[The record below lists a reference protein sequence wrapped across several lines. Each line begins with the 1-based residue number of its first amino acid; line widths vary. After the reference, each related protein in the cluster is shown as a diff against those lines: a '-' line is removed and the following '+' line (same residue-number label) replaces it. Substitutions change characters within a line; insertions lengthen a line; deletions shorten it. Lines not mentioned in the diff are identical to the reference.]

1 MVTAL
6 ILPRAS
12 AGSVGHYLKFSRV
25 DGDYAI
31 VSIGVTLTLS
41 NGVCT
46 QARLAA
52 GGLGS
57 RPLWC
62 AEADAALCDTRCD
75 DPAISRA
82 ARHLLDIADPV
93 DDVRASA
100 DYRRALLPK
109 LLRRAVRN
117 IVSRQDAERR
127 MDSAVLNVN
136 GRQSRVSID
145 GHETLLEVLRT
156 QLGLTGAKRGC
167 NQGVCGS
174 CTVLINGL
182 AARACLCLAA
192 LAVGKQVVTVEGL
205 ERDGQLSPVQQAF
218 VEAGAVQCGFCMPGM
233 VVAATALLSENSE
246 PNEEAI
252 RVALAGNL
260 CRCSGYVKVIDAV
273 RRATKLGQSQ

>member
-1 MVTAL
+1 
-6 ILPRAS
+6 
-12 AGSVGHYLKFSRV
+12 
-25 DGDYAI
+25 
-31 VSIGVTLTLS
+31 
-41 NGVCT
+41 
-46 QARLAA
+46 
-52 GGLGS
+52 
-57 RPLWC
+57 
-62 AEADAALCDTRCD
+62 
-75 DPAISRA
+75 
-82 ARHLLDIADPV
+82 
-93 DDVRASA
+93 
-100 DYRRALLPK
+100 
-109 LLRRAVRN
+109 
-117 IVSRQDAERR
+117 

-192 LAVGKQVVTVEGL
+192 LAVGKEVVTVEGL
-205 ERDGQLSPVQQAF
+205 ERDGKLSPVQQAF

-246 PNEEAI
+246 PDEEAI

-273 RRATKLGQSQ
+273 RRATTLRQSQ

>member
-1 MVTAL
+1 
-6 ILPRAS
+6 
-12 AGSVGHYLKFSRV
+12 
-25 DGDYAI
+25 
-31 VSIGVTLTLS
+31 
-41 NGVCT
+41 
-46 QARLAA
+46 
-52 GGLGS
+52 
-57 RPLWC
+57 
-62 AEADAALCDTRCD
+62 
-75 DPAISRA
+75 
-82 ARHLLDIADPV
+82 
-93 DDVRASA
+93 
-100 DYRRALLPK
+100 
-109 LLRRAVRN
+109 
-117 IVSRQDAERR
+117 